1 MKQLVTITLLY
12 MALPS
17 EYPIDLSLL
26 FFLSVHEKKNYRT
39 VFGYFIIICVF
50 SLLKVREWEKKVFVF
65 ESSDA
70 TSNTRVI

>member
-26 FFLSVHEKKNYRT
+26 FFLSVHEKKKLQNSFWLLHYYMRL
-39 VFGYFIIICVF
+39 FIIESERVG
-50 SLLKVREWEKKVFVF
+50 KKVFVF

>member
-26 FFLSVHEKKNYRT
+26 FFLSVHEKKIT
-39 VFGYFIIICVF
+39 EQFLVT
-50 SLLKVREWEKKVFVF
+50 SLLYASFHY
-65 ESSDA
+65 
-70 TSNTRVI
+70 